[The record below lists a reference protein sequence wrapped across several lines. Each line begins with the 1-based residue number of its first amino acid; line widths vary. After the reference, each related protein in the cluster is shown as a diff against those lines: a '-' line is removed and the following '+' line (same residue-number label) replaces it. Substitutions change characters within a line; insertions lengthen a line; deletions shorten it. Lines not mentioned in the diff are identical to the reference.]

1 MALAQVAGG
10 DRFGQTA
17 MLEIR
22 DAKYWE
28 KSPSFREGEHPVCAL
43 KAGEWRNSAVFRV
56 WHGSCKVSCVP
67 GMVPRDSEKHQGDY
81 PMFAL
86 DASNRLFAA
95 AFSVVISAAFLAY
108 AIVPASPSLMA

>member
-1 MALAQVAGG
+1 MPIIGKNHQAFEKVNTLFAGRKLENGRILPFFEFGTAPATYLASPGWS
-10 DRFGQTA
+10 RRTA
-17 MLEIR
+17 KNTKET
-22 DAKYWE
+22 
-28 KSPSFREGEHPVCAL
+28 
-43 KAGEWRNSAVFRV
+43 
-56 WHGSCKVSCVP
+56 
-67 GMVPRDSEKHQGDY
+67 Y